1 MKLLFIGGSGNI
13 SAACVRLAVAQ
24 GHEVYLLNRG
34 TRPLSDFDITGARSL
49 VADIADEVATRAA
62 LGDLRFDVVANFI
75 AFKPA
80 DIARD
85 VRLFKGRCAQYI
97 FISSASVYQ
106 KPLAQPFVTESTP
119 LKNPH
124 WDYSRDKIA
133 CEEACLAAY
142 RDGDFPVTILR
153 PSLTYQ
159 TVIPVAMGSWND
171 FTIVDRMRRRQP
183 VVVHGDGTSLWTIT
197 HSEDFAAGFVGL
209 LGNQQALGEAFHIT
223 SDEVLTWNQIYD
235 AVGIAAGVGAPEKV
249 HVPSAFIAKLV
260 PWQEG
265 NLLGD
270 KAVSAIMDNTKIKRI
285 VPGFRATISFQ
296 TGIARTIRWFE
307 AKPERMV
314 IHPESNAMLDGIIA
328 AYRPLFD
335 SLKPL

>member
-1 MKLLFIGGSGNI
+1 MKILYIGGTGNI
-13 SAACVRLAVAQ
+13 SAASVRLAVLQ
-24 GHEVYLLNRG
+24 GHDVYLLNRG
-34 TRPLSDFDITGARSL
+34 KRPLADYDIEGATSL
-49 VADIADEVATRAA
+49 IGDIQDEAAVKAA

-80 DIARD
+80 DIERD
-85 VRLFKGRCAQYI
+85 VRLFQGRCAQYI
-97 FISSASVYQ
+97 FISSASAYQ
-106 KPLAQPFVTESTP
+106 KPLVQPFVTESTP

-133 CEEACLAAY
+133 CEDACVAAY
-142 RDGDFPVTILR
+142 RNGDFPVTIVR

-159 TVIPVAMGSWND
+159 TVIPVSMGSWND
-171 FTIVDRMRRRQP
+171 FTIVDRMRRGQP
-183 VVVHGDGTSLWTIT
+183 VVVQGDGTSLWTIT
-197 HSEDFAAGFVGL
+197 HAEDFAIGFNGL
-209 LGNQQALGEAFHIT
+209 FGNQQALGEAFHIT

-235 AVGIAAGVGAPEKV
+235 AVGIAAGVGAPEKI

-270 KAVSAIMDNTKIKRI
+270 KSVSAIMDNTKIKRV
-285 VPGFRATISFQ
+285 VPQFKPTISFQ
-296 TGIARTIRWFE
+296 TGIARTIQWFE

-314 IHPESNAMLDGIIA
+314 INADNNAMLDGIIG
-328 AYRPLFD
+328 AYKPVFD
-335 SLKPL
+335 ALKPL